1 MRYGFIGLGNL
12 GGHLAASLL
21 REGFDL
27 TVHDLNQEAARDLIE
42 RGARWAQSPK
52 ELATGVDAVITCLP
66 SPAASATA
74 LTADDGVLNGLRP
87 GSVWIEMSTTDQ
99 HEVHRIAAL
108 AAARGIATLE
118 APVTGGV
125 HRAAAGEITVLVG
138 GDRAVYEK
146 HLPALEAMGGAIFY
160 MGDLGNACVLKVIT
174 NMLAFIHLVAAGEA
188 LMLAKRAGLDLAQT
202 FAAIKASSGTSFV
215 HETESQLIL
224 NGSYNIGFTMDLA
237 CKDLGFAS
245 RYGRELGVPLELEGL
260 TEQIFRRA
268 RAQYGGGAWSTQVVK
283 LLEDALHTDLR
294 APGFPAVLES
304 VEK

>member
-12 GGHLAASLL
+12 GKHLAASLL
-21 REGFDL
+21 RAGFDL
-27 TVHDLNQEAARDLIE
+27 TVYDSKRDAAGGLIE

-52 ELATGVDAVITCLP
+52 DLAGVVDAVITCLP
-66 SPAASATA
+66 SPAASSTV
-74 LTADDGVLNGLRP
+74 LTADDGVLNGLRA
-87 GSVWIEMSTTDQ
+87 GGTWIEMSTTDQ
-99 HEVHRIAAL
+99 HEIERISGL

-138 GDRAVYEK
+138 GDRAVYDA
-146 HLPALEAMGGAIFY
+146 HRAALEAMGGSLFY
-160 MGDLGNACVLKVIT
+160 MGELGKACVIKVIT

-188 LMLAKRAGLDLAQT
+188 LMLAKRGGLDLAQA

-215 HETESQLIL
+215 HETESQLVL

-237 CKDLGFAS
+237 CKDLGFAHA
-245 RYGRELGVPLELEGL
+245 YGREFGVPLELAGL

-268 RAQYGGGAWSTQVVK
+268 REQYGGGAWSTQVVK

-294 APGFPAVLES
+294 APGFPAQLEADAP
-304 VEK
+304 

>member
-12 GGHLAASLL
+12 GKHLAASLL

-27 TVHDLNQEAARDLIE
+27 TVYDLNRDAAREIIDG
-42 RGARWAQSPK
+42 GAQWAQSPK
-52 ELATGVDAVITCLP
+52 DLAAGVDAVITCLP
-66 SPAASATA
+66 SPAASATV
-74 LTADDGVLNGLRP
+74 LTADDGVLNGLRA
-87 GSVWIEMSTTDQ
+87 GGTWIEMSTTDQ
-99 HEVHRIAAL
+99 HEIERICSL

-138 GDRAVYEK
+138 GDRVVYDT
-146 HLPALEAMGGAIFY
+146 HLAALEAMGGSIFY
-160 MGDLGNACVLKVIT
+160 MGELGKACVIKVIT

-188 LMLAKRAGLDLAQT
+188 LMLAKRGGLDLAQA

-215 HETESQLIL
+215 HETESQLVL

-237 CKDLGFAS
+237 CKDLGFAY
-245 RYGRELGVPLELEGL
+245 RYGREFGVPLELAGL

-268 RAQYGGGAWSTQVVK
+268 REQYGGGAWSTQVVK

-294 APGFPAVLES
+294 APGFPAVLEPDTP
-304 VEK
+304 